1 MRAAQWDL
9 GTRAGIRIPDLERI
23 LATLEEARRPF
34 TATGDTAHFGR
45 RLSTSESGTARAH
58 GTDANMLDRRVLP
71 IARST
76 AAPLAEA
83 LGRRTARAALV
94 ERGPAE
100 GALRCTACAHR
111 CVIGPGRRGACG
123 VRFERDGALRVPFG
137 YVARANVRFVETN
150 TIYHVLPGARALTF
164 GMYGCDL
171 RCGYCQ
177 NWYVSQALRERDERE
192 GPSDISSDQL
202 VGRAV
207 SERCRVICAAYN
219 EPAISAEWV
228 HDVFRRAKERGLVTA
243 MITDG
248 NATRELLEYMRPVTD
263 VYRVDLK
270 GYTEEQ
276 YRSLGGRLAPV
287 LESIALAKKLGFW
300 VEVVTLVVPHFNDE
314 LPGLRSLAMAIARV
328 DQDIPWHLNAF
339 QPRYR
344 MRDRPPMSA
353 GLLVSA
359 AGSAY
364 AKGLRFVYVGN
375 VDHELGELS
384 HTRCPCCHET
394 IVRRRGYESMLE
406 VADPSRCPRCGAA
419 IPGLWRAPKSCA

>member
-1 MRAAQWDL
+1 M
-9 GTRAGIRIPDLERI
+9 
-23 LATLEEARRPF
+23 
-34 TATGDTAHFGR
+34 
-45 RLSTSESGTARAH
+45 ARAH
-58 GTDANMLDRRVLP
+58 LAGMLDRRLLP
-71 IARST
+71 IATPRT
-76 AAPLAEA
+76 TPLADA
-83 LGRRTARAALV
+83 LQRRTARGTLV
-94 ERGPAE
+94 EPGPAE
-100 GALRCTACAHR
+100 GTLRCTACAHR
-111 CVIGPGRRGACG
+111 CVIGPGRRGSCG
-123 VRFERDGALRVPFG
+123 VRFEREGTLRVPFG
-137 YVARANVRFVETN
+137 YVARANIRFVETN
-150 TIYHVLPGARALTF
+150 TIYHVLPGSRALTF

-192 GPSDISSDQL
+192 APSDISAEEL
-202 VGRAV
+202 VSRAV
-207 SERCRVICAAYN
+207 AEGCRVLCAAYN
-219 EPAISAEWV
+219 EPSISAEWV
-228 HDVFRRAKERGLVTA
+228 HEIFRRAKERGLVTG

-248 NATRELLEYMRPVTD
+248 NATRELLEHMRPVTD

-270 GYTEEQ
+270 GYSEEQ

-314 LPGLRSLAMAIARV
+314 LPGLRSLAMAIAKV

-364 AKGLRFVYVGN
+364 AKGLRYVYVGN

-384 HTRCPCCHET
+384 HTRCPRCHET

-406 VADPSRCPRCGAA
+406 TADPSRCPRCANQ

>member
-1 MRAAQWDL
+1 MACAH
-9 GTRAGIRIPDLERI
+9 
-23 LATLEEARRPF
+23 LAE
-34 TATGDTAHFGR
+34 
-45 RLSTSESGTARAH
+45 
-58 GTDANMLDRRVLP
+58 MLDRRLLP
-71 IARST
+71 IATPRT
-76 AAPLAEA
+76 TPLADA
-83 LGRRTARAALV
+83 LQRRTARGTLV
-94 ERGPAE
+94 ERGPVE
-100 GALRCTACAHR
+100 GTLRCTACAHR
-111 CVIGPGRRGACG
+111 CVIGPGRRGSCG
-123 VRFERDGALRVPFG
+123 VRFEREGALRVPFG
-137 YVARANVRFVETN
+137 YVARANIRFVETN
-150 TIYHVLPGARALTF
+150 TIYHVLPGSRALTF

-192 GPSDISSDQL
+192 APSDISAEEL
-202 VGRAV
+202 VSRAV
-207 SERCRVICAAYN
+207 SEGCRVVCAAYN

-228 HDVFRRAKERGLVTA
+228 HEVFRRAKERGLVTG

-248 NATRELLEYMRPVTD
+248 NATRELLEHMRPVTD

-270 GYTEEQ
+270 GYSEEQ

-314 LPGLRSLAMAIARV
+314 LPGLRSLAMAIAKV

-364 AKGLRFVYVGN
+364 AKGLRYVYVGN
-375 VDHELGELS
+375 VDHEGPWFGGACPPEPPRDPLRSAPLRGFGELS
-384 HTRCPCCHET
+384 HTRCPKCHET

-406 VADPSRCPRCGAA
+406 AADPSRCPRCTNE
-419 IPGLWRAPKSCA
+419 IPGLWRATKSCA

>member
-1 MRAAQWDL
+1 MLTVCDAVP
-9 GTRAGIRIPDLERI
+9 AGERI
-23 LATLEEARRPF
+23 VATVAEARREF
-34 TATGDTAHFGR
+34 TATGDTAHLR
-45 RLSTSESGTARAH
+45 RRPSNRKSGTLRAQR
-58 GTDANMLDRRVLP
+58 TAMLDRRVLP
-71 IARST
+71 IATSKT
-76 AAPLAEA
+76 LPLEEA
-83 LGRRTARAALV
+83 LSRRTTRGTLY
-94 ERGPAE
+94 ERGAE
-100 GALRCTACAHR
+100 GTLRCTACAHR
-111 CVIGPGRRGACG
+111 CVIGAGRRGACG

-177 NWYVSQALRERDERE
+177 SWYVSQALRERDERE
-192 GPSDISSDQL
+192 APNDVTADQL

-207 SERCRVICAAYN
+207 SEGCRVICAAYN
-219 EPAISAEWV
+219 EPSIAAEWV
-228 HDVFRRAKERGLVTA
+228 HDIFRRAKERGLVTA

-248 NATRELLEYMRPVTD
+248 NATPEVLEYMRPVTD

-270 GYTEEQ
+270 GYSEEQ

-287 LESIALAKKLGFW
+287 LESIAFAKKLGFW

-364 AKGLRFVYVGN
+364 AKGLRYVYVGN
-375 VDHELGELS
+375 VDYDLGQLS
-384 HTRCPCCHET
+384 HTRCARCHET
-394 IVRRRGYESMLE
+394 IVRRRGYESMLAT
-406 VADPSRCPRCGAA
+406 ADPSRCPRCAA
-419 IPGLWRAPKSCA
+419 EIPGLWRAPKSCA